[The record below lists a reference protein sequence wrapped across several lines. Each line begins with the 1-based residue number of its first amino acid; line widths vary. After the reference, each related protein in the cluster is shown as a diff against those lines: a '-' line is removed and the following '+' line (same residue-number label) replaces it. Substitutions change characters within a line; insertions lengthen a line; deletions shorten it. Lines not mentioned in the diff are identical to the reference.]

1 MLFEILLYD
10 RQWVSVKKITTVYST
25 NVHRNGSSKVE
36 ANPKQRNKYV
46 LALLN
51 DRRVLGNFM
60 KTMQSQGVMSDKY
73 LEVKNN
79 LPEVSKQPALRLRW
93 QYVYRELMR
102 TFPVNY
108 LEIV

>member
-1 MLFEILLYD
+1 MFIEVQAVKWTHIQNNEI
-10 RQWVSVKKITTVYST
+10 
-25 NVHRNGSSKVE
+25 N
-36 ANPKQRNKYV
+36 V

-60 KTMQSQGVMSDKY
+60 KTMQSQGVMNDKY

>member
-1 MLFEILLYD
+1 MFIE
-10 RQWVSVKKITTVYST
+10 
-25 NVHRNGSSKVE
+25 VE
-36 ANPKQRNKYV
+36 AVKWTHIQNNEINV

-60 KTMQSQGVMSDKY
+60 KTMQSQGVMNDKY